1 MPWVVIIGLL
11 SIDKTERLVFM
22 GELVVIIKIKTK
34 SQRFN

>member
-11 SIDKTERLVFM
+11 SIGITERLVFM
-22 GELVVIIKIKTK
+22 GEFIAIVKIKTK